1 MPREGG
7 GLPDQTPDKAPRATD
22 TARVGGVV
30 RRVDELG
37 RIVIPAEIR
46 RRFGIHERDP
56 LEITVQGD
64 AVVLTRPQD
73 ACVFC
78 TATENLTTFHERSVC
93 WSCRESLGG
102 PDVVSA

>member
-7 GLPDQTPDKAPRATD
+7 GVAEKTPDSLSRSSET
-22 TARVGGVV
+22 TRVGGVV

-37 RIVIPAEIR
+37 RIVIPVEIR
-46 RRFGIHERDP
+46 KRFGIHERDP

-64 AVVLTRPQD
+64 AVVLTRPRN

-78 TATENLTTFHERSVC
+78 AATENLTSFHDRSVC
-93 WSCRESLGG
+93 WPCRLELGG
-102 PDVVSA
+102 KDVVSA

>member
-1 MPREGG
+1 M
-7 GLPDQTPDKAPRATD
+7 PDQMPDPSKHRSDGTRA
-22 TARVGGVV
+22 GGVV

-46 RRFGIHERDP
+46 KRFGIHERDP
-56 LEITVQGD
+56 LEISVQGD

-78 TATENLTTFHERSVC
+78 AASENLTSFHDRSVC
-93 WSCRESLGG
+93 WTCRMALGA
-102 PDVVSA
+102 DAVSA

>member
-1 MPREGG
+1 
-7 GLPDQTPDKAPRATD
+7 LPDQSPDSMSLPGGS
-22 TARVGGVV
+22 ARVGGVV

-46 RRFGIHERDP
+46 KRFGIHERDP

-64 AVVLTRPQD
+64 AVVLTRPQN

-78 TATENLTTFHERSVC
+78 GATEHLTSFHDRSVC
-93 WSCRESLGG
+93 WTCRASLGH
-102 PDVVSA
+102 DVVSA